1 HAAVELRRR
10 PRRRLP
16 QPRPDRQ
23 RLPASSD
30 ASSHQSPPGTE
41 PPEPKSHLGRPY
53 NAGVGHASAAPPRPL
68 RLAVLTAAALVAA
81 LGAAHPG
88 ASSQSP
94 GTTAQSTAPAPAPRT
109 ATRPSACHITTAERT
124 VAVGDVHGGYD
135 QLVAILRA
143 AGIIDA
149 ENRWSA

>member
-1 HAAVELRRR
+1 
-10 PRRRLP
+10 
-16 QPRPDRQ
+16 
-23 RLPASSD
+23 
-30 ASSHQSPPGTE
+30 
-41 PPEPKSHLGRPY
+41 
-53 NAGVGHASAAPPRPL
+53 VGHASAAPPRPL

-149 ENRWSA
+149 ENRWSAGRTVFVQTGDVVDRGPDSRRALDLL